1 MSTPNVFQTA
11 TMVATASPARVADF
25 GPVELTLAPATEIP
39 ANGRI
44 VLVMP
49 EWNPTSNSP

>member
-25 GPVELTLAPATEIP
+25 GPVELTLAPTTEIP